1 MTSTPLPAGASP
13 AVRRAGLALVLAL
26 VVLLTGCRFDGI
38 DSVTLPGGKGT
49 GDDGLKLTVELPD
62 VGTLTTNAQVKVDD
76 ITVGTVTAVRTE
88 NWHAVADL
96 SLEPD
101 VELPANAVAKV
112 GINTLLGA
120 AFVELVSPAKAE
132 GVLRSGDRI
141 PLERGRAYPS
151 TEQVLSAASLALN
164 GGGLEQLATITTEL
178 NRVLGGNDR
187 AVADLLPRLDSFIGT
202 LDGQREEI
210 LAAVR
215 DVSRLSARF
224 AEDRNV
230 LTGALDELGPALEVL
245 ARNRPDLTKALTALT
260 RLSDVATPLVG
271 RVKEDLLANLRDV
284 APVLQSIKAAGN
296 SAVSAL
302 GFAVTFPFA
311 PETVRNACRSSY
323 CNLTLMLDLTNS
335 ALLNGFIRP
344 DGTIGIPGLPGLPDL
359 GALLGGLLPGV
370 TGLLNGLGLQGGS
383 TAKGS
388 GAKGSGTGSGSGSGG
403 GGDAKVPGSSST
415 IGQSLEGLLGGL
427 LGGGR

>member
-1 MTSTPLPAGASP
+1 MTAGTTP
-13 AVRRAGLALVLAL
+13 VRARRVAALVATAL
-26 VVLLTGCRFDGI
+26 LVLLSGCRFDGI
-38 DSVTLPGGKGT
+38 DSMTLPGGKGT
-49 GDDGLKLTVELPD
+49 GDDGMRLTVELPD

-76 ITVGTVTAVRTE
+76 ITVGTVTEVRAE
-88 NWHAVADL
+88 QWHAVAEL

-101 VELPANAVAKV
+101 VRLPANAVAKV

-120 AFVELVSPAKAE
+120 AFVELVSPTRPE
-132 GVLRSGDRI
+132 GELRSGDRI
-141 PLERGRAYPS
+141 PLERGQAYPS

-164 GGGLEQLATITTEL
+164 GGGLEQLSTITTEL

-187 AVADLLPRLDSFIGT
+187 AVADLLPRLDSFVGT

-210 LAAVR
+210 LAAVN
-215 DVSRLSARF
+215 DVARLSKRF
-224 AEDRNV
+224 AKDRNV
-230 LTGALDELGPALEVL
+230 VTDALDELGPALEVL

-260 RLSDVATPLVG
+260 RLSEVATPLVG
-271 RVKEDLLANLRDV
+271 RVKEDLLADLRDLV
-284 APVLQSIKAAGN
+284 PVLESIKAAGN

-311 PETVRNACRSSY
+311 PETVKNACRSSY

-344 DGTIGIPGLPGLPDL
+344 DGSIGIPGLPGIPDL
-359 GALLGGLLPGV
+359 GKLLGGLLPGV
-370 TGLLNGLGLQGGS
+370 TGLLNGLL
-383 TAKGS
+383 
-388 GAKGSGTGSGSGSGG
+388 GAGKAGTTGTGPARPEAVKGSGG
-403 GGDAKVPGSSST
+403 GTDKVPGSSGD
-415 IGQSLEGLLGGL
+415 IGQTVDELLGGL